1 MACKVFLSC
10 SFMICL
16 HSLFSEKKLK
26 NEARK
31 CKILIIKVSIVLA
44 LSPSLSPLL
53 SLSLSLSL
61 FVRPSACSSVCQSL
75 CTPESKKQ
83 CVAFLIVATFNIHS
97 GETESEGGRWN
108 WGAWP
113 GVALANFT
121 NINYDFISS
130 QSAVLSTSLS
140 HSLALSRFLFL
151 ASPCGCPESLR
162 LWRNLINFTLLEE
175 SCAGCQKSVQ
185 MINELINMRQKFP
198 LPLLTTALHFPTTSH
213 PPGWLKIVPC
223 GKCNYALC
231 DLRKFSLHTFR
242 LGQLQSRSGTFSP
255 TCSCSC
261 KAGQRHT

>member
-1 MACKVFLSC
+1 MAEREG
-10 SFMICL
+10 
-16 HSLFSEKKLK
+16 EK
-26 NEARK
+26 
-31 CKILIIKVSIVLA
+31 
-44 LSPSLSPLL
+44 
-53 SLSLSLSL
+53 
-61 FVRPSACSSVCQSL
+61 
-75 CTPESKKQ
+75 
-83 CVAFLIVATFNIHS
+83 
-97 GETESEGGRWN
+97 ETESEGGRWN

-198 LPLLTTALHFPTTSH
+198 LPLLTTALHYPTTSH

-242 LGQLQSRSGTFSP
+242 LGQLQVAAAESQWHFQSDLQLQLQSGST
-255 TCSCSC
+255 TYI
-261 KAGQRHT
+261 GQRVTGDSVRQWALGRWACPANVAKFH